1 MEDCSMKRIVILI
14 MASVVMMGE
23 ALAFHPFAHQS
34 IAALAD
40 KYLTDNAKKEV
51 NAILKSD
58 IVKHSTWLN
67 SLRKSAETAYTKD
80 WHFTTL
86 DANGKS
92 TTTAENDGIVELEK
106 AIAVLRDRANQPDSL
121 VQFSLKT
128 VIHLVG
134 DLHCIS
140 HIRIEG
146 NEPTKGFTY
155 KTWNELTAEGTGFYS
170 SKTFDSSW
178 YKLWENKF
186 ATRYTI
192 FSPQY
197 YGDDIDIFANEKKAE
212 YEKGTPRF
220 WVENVGEDVLRA
232 LETYQP
238 GKVVPNQTDQ
248 RQETVHSRCMAKAGY
263 RLAALLNDIFK

>member
-1 MEDCSMKRIVILI
+1 MKRSIIL
-14 MASVVMMGE
+14 
-23 ALAFHPFAHQS
+23 ALVSILMVGNVSAFHTFAHQS

-51 NAILKSD
+51 KTILKTD
-58 IVKHSTWLN
+58 MVKASTWLN
-67 SLRKSAETAYTKD
+67 TLRKKPEFAHTKG

-92 TTTAENDGIVELEK
+92 TTMDENDGIVVLEK
-106 AIAVLRDRANQPDSL
+106 AIAVLRDRANNSDSL
-121 VQFSLKT
+121 VQASLRT

-146 NEPTKGFTY
+146 NEASKGFNY
-155 KTWNELTAEGTGFYS
+155 KTWNELTTPGKGFYN
-170 SKTFDSSW
+170 SKTYDAKW
-178 YKLWENKF
+178 YTLWENKF
-186 ATRYTI
+186 ASRYTL
-192 FSPQY
+192 FTPQY

-220 WVENVGEDVLRA
+220 WVENVGEDVVRA
-232 LETYQP
+232 LEIFQP
-238 GKVVPNQTDQ
+238 DAVVPAQMNE
-248 RQETVHSRCMAKAGY
+248 RQEPVHERCMAKAAY